1 MLGKRFLQKNY
12 QIPKMSDLKLIPR
25 EQYDEDVIKGD
36 DQHLTDEKQLRES
49 NIRER
54 NTMPQNKNCVHKL
67 SLMMRSRVPLE
78 LEPAEEPS
86 VSDG

>member
-1 MLGKRFLQKNY
+1 MLGKRILQKNY
-12 QIPKMSDLKLIPR
+12 QIPKMSDLKVILR
-25 EQYDEDVIKGD
+25 EQYDEDIAKGE

-67 SLMMRSRVPLE
+67 SLMTQPRVPLE